1 MIFAEAKILFFFN
14 YLEVYNIKNKLKWQR
29 IKISLDTKNILS
41 TGLSRQSIY
50 LVGHV
55 FGKYS
60 LLLMPKGPN
69 SCL

>member
-41 TGLSRQSIY
+41 TNLSR
-50 LVGHV
+50 
-55 FGKYS
+55 
-60 LLLMPKGPN
+60 
-69 SCL
+69 